1 MVKSNAISAMK
12 ANRLYWLGRYEE
24 RVYMTLHLLRQCYD
38 RMIDGDTADY
48 EEFWQ
53 KLDAS
58 GSYSSPD
65 EFRLGM
71 LYDTKN
77 PNSIISEINFA
88 KDNAILLREDITS
101 ETLSFIEMSIAHMN
115 KCKAEVETNITT
127 LQPITDWSLAFW
139 GSVFQR
145 LHNPKIISLIV
156 IGRNVEYM
164 DMLIRFGYPFDRI
177 RQSYE
182 EVKAYGKDVKRIF
195 DTVIESQLDYLLT
208 AEQYNPS
215 DMEYRNKVLKF
226 INQLVLV

>member
-38 RMIDGDTADY
+38 RMIDGDAADY
-48 EEFWQ
+48 EEFWL

-58 GSYSSPD
+58 GTYDSAD
-65 EFRLGM
+65 EFRFGM
-71 LYDTKN
+71 LYDDKN
-77 PNSIISEINFA
+77 PNSIISEMNFA

-115 KCKAEVETNITT
+115 KCKANSEMNITAM
-127 LQPITDWSLAFW
+127 QPITDWSLAFW

-156 IGRNVEYM
+156 IGRNVEYI

-177 RQSYE
+177 RQSYN
-182 EVKAYGKDVKRIF
+182 EVKAYGKDVNRIF
-195 DTVIESQLDYLLT
+195 DSVIESQLDYLLT
-208 AEQYNPS
+208 AEMYNPD
-215 DMEYRNKVLKF
+215 DMEYKNKILKY

>member
-182 EVKAYGKDVKRIF
+182 AVKAYGKDVKRIF

>member
-38 RMIDGDTADY
+38 RMIDGDAADY

>member
-182 EVKAYGKDVKRIF
+182 EVKAYGRDVKRIF

>member
-1 MVKSNAISAMK
+1 MK

-145 LHNPKIISLIV
+145 LYNPKIISLIV

>member
-38 RMIDGDTADY
+38 RMIDGDAADY

-145 LHNPKIISLIV
+145 LYNPKIISLIV

>member
-145 LHNPKIISLIV
+145 LYNPKIISLIV